1 MDAMLWMLNIAWKVA
16 LLIIGW
22 KTLRYVTR
30 NCGDTFQEVL
40 NTIGLCFRAGC
51 KILREKAIKKLSTAR
66 KTETQTEDQTPD
78 EKSDAVKV
86 EATVI

>member
-1 MDAMLWMLNIAWKVA
+1 MDAMLWLLNIAWKVM

-30 NCGDTFQEVL
+30 NCGGTFQEVL
-40 NTIGLCFRAGC
+40 NTIGLCLKAGC
-51 KILREKAIKKLSTAR
+51 TILRDKALKRLSTAR

-78 EKSDAVKV
+78 EKSDVVKV